1 MAGKIVRVGIDK
13 RGVATV
19 TLNRPDRNNAYN
31 GEMIDQLAKGAAR
44 LAADPKVRVVVLR
57 GAGRHFQAGADLGWI
72 QSVRAGTVDENL
84 DVSRAT
90 TEAVHGLTAMP
101 KPVVA
106 LVHGG
111 CFGGGTGIAS
121 ACDIVIADRS
131 AIFSI
136 TEARWG
142 LIATPIVPQL
152 LSRIGPGRA
161 RRYSLTCERFG
172 ADRALEIG
180 LIDEVCEAGEL
191 DATAAPII
199 DALLHC
205 APDALA
211 QSKAAILKY
220 AGLHYSDIERSDMAT
235 PHAMK
240 RLTDEAGEGLA
251 SFLEKRKP
259 AWYPSVDAPADKP
272 ARKPAPKRTAAK
284 KSVSKKAA
292 PKKPAKKAAGKR

>member
-1 MAGKIVRVGIDK
+1 MAGRIVKVKVDK

-19 TLNRPDRNNAYN
+19 TLNRPERNNAYN
-31 GEMIDQLAKGAAR
+31 GEMIDALAKGAAK
-44 LAADPKVRVVVLR
+44 LAADPAVRVVVLR
-57 GAGRHFQAGADLGWI
+57 GEGRHFQAGADLAWI
-72 QSVRAGTVDENL
+72 QSVREQPVGENIA
-84 DVSRAT
+84 VSQRT

-111 CFGGGTGIAS
+111 CFGGGTGIVS
-121 ACDIVIADRS
+121 ACDIVLADRS

-152 LSRIGPGRA
+152 ISRIGPGRA

-172 ADRALEIG
+172 ADRAMEIG
-180 LIDEVCEAGEL
+180 LVDEVCDAGEL
-191 DATAAPII
+191 DRIAGPII

-211 QSKAAILKY
+211 QSKQSILKY
-220 AGLHYSDIERSDMAT
+220 AGLHYSDLEKAEMAL

-240 RLTDEAGEGLA
+240 RLTPEADEGLK
-251 SFLEKRKP
+251 SFLEKREP
-259 AWYPSVDAPADKP
+259 AWYPAAEAAPAKSA
-272 ARKPAPKRTAAK
+272 ARRGKSAK
-284 KSVSKKAA
+284 
-292 PKKPAKKAAGKR
+292 

>member
-1 MAGKIVRVGIDK
+1 MAGKIVKVKVDK
-13 RGVATV
+13 RGVAWV

-31 GEMIDQLAKGAAR
+31 GEMIDALAKGAAK
-44 LAADPKVRVVVLR
+44 LGADPKVRVVVLR
-57 GAGRHFQAGADLGWI
+57 GEGRHFQAGADLAWI
-72 QSVRAGTVDENL
+72 RSVRDSPVENNIA
-84 DVSRAT
+84 VSQAT

-106 LVHGG
+106 MVHGG
-111 CFGGGTGIAS
+111 CFGGGTGIVS
-121 ACDIVIADRS
+121 ACDIVLADRT

-172 ADRALEIG
+172 ADRAFEIG
-180 LIDEVCEAGEL
+180 LVDEVCDTGGL
-191 DATAAPII
+191 DDLAAPII

-220 AGLHYSDIERSDMAT
+220 AGLHYSELDRADMAH

-259 AWYPSVDAPADKP
+259 AWYPDRGSPKADG
-272 ARKPAPKRTAAK
+272 K
-284 KSVSKKAA
+284 KSKSA
-292 PKKPAKKAAGKR
+292 